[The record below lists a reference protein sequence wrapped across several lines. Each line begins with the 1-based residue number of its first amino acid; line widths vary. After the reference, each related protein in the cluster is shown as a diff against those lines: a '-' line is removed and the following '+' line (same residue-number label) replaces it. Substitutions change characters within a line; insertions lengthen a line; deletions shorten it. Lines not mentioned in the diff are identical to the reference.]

1 LGDFCRA
8 FCVKIKA
15 FFQKKTNETMK
26 PTFLLTAIWLT
37 IATQI
42 TAQNWL
48 SAKRYSA
55 PSGSLL
61 TNEALAYAPDS
72 SIYLVGTLR
81 GTVTFDA
88 LTATAP
94 ANATQ
99 GYLLKLNPNLQAQ
112 WVKIFPE
119 IPYNVTSDAS
129 GNAFVVGSEWAS
141 SADSLTYVAKYDASG
156 TLLATFR
163 STGSA
168 DSWGKVARTDAA
180 GNCYITGER
189 FSAGTMSLGATTLPT
204 ASSRNCFL
212 AKLSPDLSQVLWAV
226 YTGESSNLDNVY
238 DLEVDASGNVYT
250 SGNYSQNYNIFC
262 PCYNGSFYAEKR
274 NGSNGALLWKKIFSS
289 GSGGGTK
296 QLLAADPSGQAV
308 YVGTSFKNTT
318 NLGDGFSFTAE
329 AGTNDYHILAA
340 KLNAADGTV
349 QWAKK
354 ISLTGH
360 AFPWGLIYNGGK
372 LQMNGSLAS
381 TTLIGTQVF
390 TPQGGNDPFF
400 LEISPSNGDVLSA
413 QAFAGA
419 ASDLGFGLDGR
430 AGVTAVSGTSQSAS
444 ISIGDFDL
452 TGNFNSVFVAK
463 TTPTVTFPPLTVS
476 AQAGGI
482 ICAGTNSGTVTA
494 TITSGTPPYTFAWS
508 NDGTTAMLSN
518 LAAGTYTVTVTDGS
532 AQTTASAT
540 VTQSL
545 SIELV
550 FDIVSQTG
558 CANAA
563 PNGQIAPTAVGGG
576 ALPYAYL
583 WSNGATVGNLVGLA
597 AGTYTATVTNADG
610 CTRSFSVSV
619 TAQLTAAPTAA
630 FSSSTDNLNV
640 SFTNTSANATS
651 YSWNFGDGQ
660 SSSEP
665 APTHTY
671 ANAGT
676 YTVTLTATN
685 NCGTNTTT
693 QTVTVADCQLPQAD
707 FSANLTTICVGEAVQ
722 FSSNSANANALMWAF
737 PGATPMMSSDL
748 NPMVVYALPG
758 LYAVVLNAINECGND
773 QITKMDYIRVLGSP
787 TALFE
792 AEADGLAVTFSNGSL
807 EATTYVWDFGD
818 GQSSSEPA
826 PMHTYATA
834 GTYTVRL
841 TATNNCGT
849 SILELN
855 INVTTVGTDAP
866 AWLESFQVYPN
877 PNAGLFSVELR
888 GDWAGQV
895 EVSIFGPAGQ
905 MLQNQSFEIK
915 NSHFRQDFDLQDLPT
930 GIYLLRMQAG
940 REVFTRKVF
949 VAR

>member
-1 LGDFCRA
+1 
-8 FCVKIKA
+8 
-15 FFQKKTNETMK
+15 MK
-26 PTFLLTAIWLT
+26 STFLLAAIWLT
-37 IATQI
+37 VTAQI
-42 TAQNWL
+42 TAQTWL

-55 PSGSLL
+55 QSGSTI

-81 GTVTFDA
+81 GTATFDA
-88 LTATAP
+88 LSATVP
-94 ANATQ
+94 AGSTQ

-112 WVKIFPE
+112 WVKIFAE
-119 IPYNVTSDAS
+119 IPYGVTTDAQ

-141 SADSLTYVAKYDASG
+141 SADSLTYVAKYNASG
-156 TLLATFR
+156 ALLATFR

-168 DSWGKVARTDAA
+168 DSWGKVVRTDAA
-180 GNCYITGER
+180 GNCYIAGER
-189 FSAGTMSLGATTLPT
+189 FSTGTMSLGNTTMPT
-204 ASSRNCFL
+204 SSSRDCFL

-296 QLLAADPSGQAV
+296 QLLAADPSGQAI
-308 YVGTSFKNTT
+308 YVGTSFKKTT
-318 NLGDGFSFTAE
+318 NLGDGFSLTAE

-340 KLNAADGTV
+340 KLNASDGTV
-349 QWAKK
+349 LWAKK

-372 LQMNGSLAS
+372 LQMNGYLAS
-381 TTLIGTQVF
+381 TALIGTQVF
-390 TPQGGNDPFF
+390 TPQGGADPFF

-413 QAFAGA
+413 EAFAGTA
-419 ASDLGFGLDGR
+419 ADYGFGLDGR
-430 AGVTAVSGTSQSAS
+430 AGVTAVSGTAQSAS

-452 TGNFNSVFVAK
+452 TGNLNSVFVAK

-482 ICAGTNSGTVTA
+482 ICAGNNNGTVTA
-494 TITSGTPPYTFAWS
+494 TVTSGTPPYTFAWS
-508 NDGTTAMLSN
+508 NGGTTATLQN

-550 FDIVSQTG
+550 FDILPQTG
-558 CANAA
+558 CANAT
-563 PNGQIAPTAVGGG
+563 PNGRIAPTTVGGG
-576 ALPYAYL
+576 ALPYTYS
-583 WSNGATVGNLVGLA
+583 WSNGATMGTLSGLA

-610 CTRSFSVSV
+610 CTRTFEATVA
-619 TAQLTAAPTAA
+619 AQTTPLPTAT
-630 FSSSTDNLNV
+630 FSSNTSNLTV

-651 YSWNFGDGQ
+651 YSWSFGDGQ
-660 SSSEP
+660 TSNATSP
-665 APTHTY
+665 AHSY
-671 ANAGT
+671 AIAGT

-685 NCGTNTTT
+685 ACGTNTTT
-693 QTVTVADCQLPQAD
+693 QIVTVADCQLPQAD
-707 FSANLTTICVGEAVQ
+707 FSASLTTICVGEAVQ
-722 FSSNSANANALMWAF
+722 FSSNATNANSLMWAF

-773 QITKMDYIRVLGSP
+773 QMTKMDYIRVLGSP

-792 AEADGLAVTFSNGSL
+792 ASTDGLTATFDNGSL
-807 EATTYVWDFGD
+807 EATTYTWDFGD
-818 GQSSSEPA
+818 GQISTEPT
-826 PMHTYATA
+826 PTHTYSAA

-849 SILELN
+849 SILES
-855 INVTTVGTDAP
+855 NVTVMTVGTDAP
-866 AWLESFQVYPN
+866 AWLESFQLYPN
-877 PNAGLFSVELR
+877 PTAGLFSVELR
-888 GDWAGQV
+888 GNWAGQV
-895 EVSIFGPAGQ
+895 EISIVGPAGQ
-905 MLQNQSFEIK
+905 MLQNQSFEM
-915 NSHFRQDFDLQDLPT
+915 NGSHFRQDFDLQDLPT
-930 GIYLLRMQAG
+930 GIYLLRMQTG
-940 REVFTRKVF
+940 SQVVTRKVF